1 MAPLTSSMN
10 LCGAIRGFYEIEMG
24 FYEIEVGFYEIDE
37 CAYGCVIGG
46 ADAPA
51 APSSIDS

>member
-1 MAPLTSSMN
+1 MN

-37 CAYGCVIGG
+37 RAYGCVIGG